1 MKTASF
7 YVKSTIEGKVLTDDE
22 IIKKRLSENIAKK
35 VIFALCNVSL
45 RCGCKKNVRK
55 ARSFLRRF
63 AHVRFANGKTTQC
76 SSVFCVNRPLFVT
89 GLFALKQVVVRG
101 TKLDGFSFFAMPFGT
116 LTTNF
121 CFF

>member
-35 VIFALCNVSL
+35 VIFALCNVNL

-63 AHVRFANGKTTQC
+63 AHVRFVKGKRRSVAVCFVSTAHC
-76 SSVFCVNRPLFVT
+76 S
-89 GLFALKQVVVRG
+89 
-101 TKLDGFSFFAMPFGT
+101 
-116 LTTNF
+116 
-121 CFF
+121 

>member
-1 MKTASF
+1 MKTANF

-22 IIKKRLSENIAKK
+22 IIKKKLSENIAKK

-63 AHVRFANGKTTQC
+63 AHVRFVKGKRRSVAVCFVSTVHC
-76 SSVFCVNRPLFVT
+76 S
-89 GLFALKQVVVRG
+89 
-101 TKLDGFSFFAMPFGT
+101 
-116 LTTNF
+116 
-121 CFF
+121 

>member
-1 MKTASF
+1 M
-7 YVKSTIEGKVLTDDE
+7 LTDDE